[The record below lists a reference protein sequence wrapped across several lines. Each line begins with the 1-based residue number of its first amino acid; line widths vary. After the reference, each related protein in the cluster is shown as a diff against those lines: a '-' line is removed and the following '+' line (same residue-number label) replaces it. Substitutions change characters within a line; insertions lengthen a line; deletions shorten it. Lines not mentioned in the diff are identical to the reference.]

1 MTVYPKPVKLI
12 RLLLLGLLFACGLA
26 ACSPNAT
33 TVAEA
38 EYPSK
43 IVGNWLGK
51 VGGTIETISFGA
63 NGEFVSLVRP
73 GGFISMTLSQ
83 GVTATV
89 RGTWMIKGKSITLN
103 ISSTEHERV
112 LNSVATAT
120 IETLKPNELFVK
132 NSTGVTSTFV
142 RLRS

>member
-1 MTVYPKPVKLI
+1 MNYPKLAELTGLLVFT
-12 RLLLLGLLFACGLA
+12 LLLACGLA
-26 ACSPNAT
+26 ACSPNTA

-43 IVGNWLGK
+43 IVGNWQGK
-51 VGGTIETISFGA
+51 VGGTNETISFGA
-63 NGEFVSLVRP
+63 DGEFVSLVRP

-83 GVTATV
+83 GVTGKV
-89 RGTWMIKGKSITLN
+89 SGTWTIKGKSITLN

-112 LNSVATAT
+112 LNSVVTAT

-132 NSTGVTSTFV
+132 SGTGVMSTFV
-142 RLRS
+142 RLI